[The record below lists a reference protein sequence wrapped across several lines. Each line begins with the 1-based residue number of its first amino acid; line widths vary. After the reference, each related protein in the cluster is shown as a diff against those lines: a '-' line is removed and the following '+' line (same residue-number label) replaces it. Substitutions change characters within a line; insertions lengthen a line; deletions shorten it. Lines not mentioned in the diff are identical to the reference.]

1 MFISR
6 GQKATAIKYIYRAMQ
21 MLKVNHG
28 RTPLLMVFE
37 ILEGFRL
44 PFRVAPSRR
53 GGGKG
58 YNRVFLLS
66 WWKQYSQVMKWFRS
80 SCKRGTVSALI
91 SWDKQLLMEFEL
103 LVTNSPASRL
113 YKRRMS
119 VLQLAA
125 AGRIYSHYRWGN
137 RTMNKFAARGVRD
150 LFVKDQAL
158 AGTTNAYIRGLEDAR
173 LVWEQKDQREVR
185 EWRESKRGF
194 AIANTWDR
202 DARRVA
208 RRKGHTMWEK
218 DRPEPIRMS
227 RKARKKLRA
236 LILK

>member
-1 MFISR
+1 
-6 GQKATAIKYIYRAMQ
+6 MQ

-37 ILEGFRL
+37 ILESFRL
-44 PFRVAPSRR
+44 PFRVVPTRKGR
-53 GGGKG
+53 GKS

-103 LVTNSPASRL
+103 LVTHSPTSRL

-137 RTMNKFAARGVRD
+137 RILPPFAAKGVKD
-150 LFVKDQAL
+150 LFVKNQVI
-158 AGTTNAYIRGLEDAR
+158 AGTADEHIKGLDAAR
-173 LVWEQKDQREVR
+173 LAWEFKDQKDIR
-185 EWRESKRGF
+185 EWRESQRGF
-194 AIANTWDR
+194 AVADTWDR
-202 DARRVA
+202 KARFVA
-208 RRKGHTMWEK
+208 GRKGHRMWEK
-218 DRPEPIRMS
+218 NQPEPIRRS
-227 RKARKKLRA
+227 KKRSKKYKKLV
-236 LILK
+236 LL